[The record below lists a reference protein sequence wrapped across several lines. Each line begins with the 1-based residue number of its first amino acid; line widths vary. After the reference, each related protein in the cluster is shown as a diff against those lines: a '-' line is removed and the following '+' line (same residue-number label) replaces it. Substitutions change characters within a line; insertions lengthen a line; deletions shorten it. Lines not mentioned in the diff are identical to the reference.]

1 MIYIYSTIYIYIR
14 FFMIVPEMG
23 YTTPK
28 WLNKNGTCNDD
39 NPTDLGVFH
48 SSTLLSP
55 RPIHSHPALAQALAE
70 TMQRAHDL
78 GLLATQALQN
88 GSGCDLP
95 LLGDVLF
102 FRTCQVRVSDF
113 IRDTFFFLLLLL
125 TANSRSQW
133 ALLDL
138 ICELQMSV
146 GTAGPQL
153 RAPDL
158 SGHCRT
164 STVSSRAQWA
174 LPDLNCE
181 LPDLNCELQ
190 SSVGTAGPQ
199 LRAPDLSGHRRT
211 STASSRSQWAL
222 PDLNCELQSSVGTA
236 GPVEVRQWPCRTHC
250 QNSL

>member
-1 MIYIYSTIYIYIR
+1 
-14 FFMIVPEMG
+14 MIVPEMG

-88 GSGCDLP
+88 GNGCDLP
-95 LLGDVLF
+95 LLF
-102 FRTCQVRVSDF
+102 FRTCQVTVSDF
-113 IRDTFFFLLLLL
+113 IRDTFFFLLLLP
-125 TANSRSQW
+125 TTNSRSQW

-138 ICELQMSV
+138 NCELQMSV

-153 RAPDL
+153 RAPDV

-164 STVSSRAQWA
+164 
-174 LPDLNCE
+174 
-181 LPDLNCELQ
+181 
-190 SSVGTAGPQ
+190 
-199 LRAPDLSGHRRT
+199 
-211 STASSRSQWAL
+211 
-222 PDLNCELQSSVGTA
+222 
-236 GPVEVRQWPCRTHC
+236 
-250 QNSL
+250 

>member
-1 MIYIYSTIYIYIR
+1 
-14 FFMIVPEMG
+14 MIVPEMG

-70 TMQRAHDL
+70 TMQPAHDL

-88 GSGCDLP
+88 GNGCDLP
-95 LLGDVLF
+95 LLF

-113 IRDTFFFLLLLL
+113 IRDTFFLLLLP
-125 TANSRSQW
+125 TTNSRSQW

-138 ICELQMSV
+138 NCELQMSV

-164 STVSSRAQWA
+164 STASSRAQWA

-181 LPDLNCELQ
+181 LQ
-190 SSVGTAGPQ
+190 ISVGTAGPQ
-199 LRAPDLSGHRRT
+199 LRAPDLSGHCRT
-211 STASSRSQWAL
+211 STASSRAQWAL
-222 PDLNCELQSSVGTA
+222 PDRLRSGSGRVGHTI
-236 GPVEVRQWPCRTHC
+236 RI
-250 QNSL
+250 L

>member
-1 MIYIYSTIYIYIR
+1 
-14 FFMIVPEMG
+14 MIVPEMG

-88 GSGCDLP
+88 GNGCDLP
-95 LLGDVLF
+95 LLF

-113 IRDTFFFLLLLL
+113 IRDTFFFLLLLP
-125 TANSRSQW
+125 TTNSRSQW

-138 ICELQMSV
+138 NCELQMSV

-164 STVSSRAQWA
+164 STASSRAQWA

-181 LPDLNCELQ
+181 LQ
-190 SSVGTAGPQ
+190 ISVGTVGPQ
-199 LRAPDLSGHRRT
+199 LRAPDLSGHCRT
-211 STASSRSQWAL
+211 STASSRAQWAL
-222 PDLNCELQSSVGTA
+222 PDRLRSGSGRVGHTI
-236 GPVEVRQWPCRTHC
+236 RI
-250 QNSL
+250 L

>member
-1 MIYIYSTIYIYIR
+1 
-14 FFMIVPEMG
+14 MIVPEMG

-125 TANSRSQW
+125 LTTNSRSQW

-164 STVSSRAQWA
+164 STASSRSQWA
-174 LPDLNCE
+174 PS
-181 LPDLNCELQ
+181 DLNCELQ
-190 SSVGTAGPQ
+190 ISVGTAGPQ
-199 LRAPDLSGHRRT
+199 LRAPELSGHCRT
-211 STASSRSQWAL
+211 STASSRAQWA
-222 PDLNCELQSSVGTA
+222 PSDLNCELQISVGTA
-236 GPVEVRQWPCRTHC
+236 GPQLRAPELSGHCRTG
-250 QNSL
+250 